1 MTSRNMSQS
10 ASSVRS
16 FLAEHPKWIGVLF
29 WMTVLL
35 TQAGTAVGGHAST
48 TAGP

>member
-1 MTSRNMSQS
+1 MSQS

-16 FLAEHPKWIGVLF
+16 FLKEHPKWIGVLF

-35 TQAGTAVGGHAST
+35 MQAGTAVGGNATST
-48 TAGP
+48 VGP